1 MRFERLRDEVAR
13 AERRVETRVLRA
25 HVNWRVLG
33 TAWRKAW
40 TPGRLLVVGLA
51 GGFLFAR
58 ARPLGKIGGLPTAR
72 LIQLASSLAGLVAS
86 LRAQGAAETAQTA
99 AADAETAAEET
110 TETVD
115 AATGA
120 APGPSP
126 DAAPAAE
133 PAPASV
139 SDARRRP
146 EAPWTAEPRPAE
158 AATEVSER

>member
-13 AERRVETRVLRA
+13 AERRVEARVLRA
-25 HVNWRVLG
+25 QVNWGVLG
-33 TAWRKAW
+33 TAWRQAW
-40 TPGRLLVVGLA
+40 TPGRILMVGLG

-58 ARPLGKIGGLPTAR
+58 ARPLDKLGGVPTTR
-72 LIQLASSLAGLVAS
+72 LIQLASSLAGLIAS
-86 LRAQGAAETAQTA
+86 LRAQGAAETAQSA

-110 TETVD
+110 AGTVE

-126 DAAPAAE
+126 AAESAAE

-146 EAPWTAEPRPAE
+146 ETPWTGEPRPAE
-158 AATEVSER
+158 AATELSER